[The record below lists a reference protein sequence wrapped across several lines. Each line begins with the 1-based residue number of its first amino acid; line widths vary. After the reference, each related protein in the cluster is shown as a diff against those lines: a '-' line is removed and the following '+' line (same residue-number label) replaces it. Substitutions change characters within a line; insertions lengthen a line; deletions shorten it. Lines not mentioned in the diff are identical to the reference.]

1 MAQICL
7 NVYVLNADIYDLESA
22 VKQHNREL
30 KRSLDRLADPMQRL
44 EALREKYSQLLRD
57 MKSTERELQ
66 KAKKRG
72 DTLQKEKDTVK
83 SELNKSNSTKDRLE
97 KLSRDTNSENKKL
110 RSDINRLERDEARV
124 RGELHNRLESLVYH
138 VDDAVQ
144 SYQQQPPENPVDV
157 EIDELFRLKFRSF
170 IDQYELRELQFHS
183 LLRTKELELQLQTAR
198 LEEYRKREQ
207 MESSKSSQLTRQVST
222 FSQTETELRSQLN
235 IYVEKFKQVGVNNA
249 TLFDVLAM
257 ICC

>member
-1 MAQICL
+1 MA
-7 NVYVLNADIYDLESA
+7 ESA
-22 VKQHNREL
+22 VKQQNREL
-30 KRSLDRLADPMQRL
+30 KKSLDRLADPMQKVD
-44 EALREKYSQLLRD
+44 AIREKYSQLLRD

-72 DTLQKEKDTVK
+72 DTLQKEKESIK
-83 SELNKSNSTKDRLE
+83 SELNKANSAKDKLE
-97 KLSRDTNSENKKL
+97 KLSRDTNSDNKKL
-110 RSDINRLERDEARV
+110 RSDINRLERDEARM
-124 RGELHNRLESLVYH
+124 RGELHDRLESLVYN

-144 SYQQQPPENPVDV
+144 SYQQPQQEHPINIEM
-157 EIDELFRLKFRSF
+157 DELFRQKFRSF

-235 IYVEKFKQVGVNNA
+235 IYVEKFKQVSLDPAPRRLCASVQ
-249 TLFDVLAM
+249 
-257 ICC
+257 